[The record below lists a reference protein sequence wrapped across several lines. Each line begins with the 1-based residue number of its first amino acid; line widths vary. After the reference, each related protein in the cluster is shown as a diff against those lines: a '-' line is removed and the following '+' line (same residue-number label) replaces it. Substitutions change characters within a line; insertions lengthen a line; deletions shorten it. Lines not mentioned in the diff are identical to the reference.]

1 MATHYSTNM
10 TGARGLTRRSHVE
23 GQKTSGDI
31 RYWEDYYTT
40 DATEVT
46 TAVIQLAQLP
56 HDSYFLPEKSW
67 FFSEG
72 LGGTSVVITS
82 IGDEVDDD
90 RYSTTDL
97 AVTAASTVPLTVTT
111 IPALLLSRWK
121 ITEATRIITAT
132 LTGTFPVTTAKKL
145 VYSLAYRLA

>member
-1 MATHYSTNM
+1 MATHYSVNM

-31 RYWEDYYTT
+31 RYWEDSYTT

-46 TAVIQLAQLP
+46 GAVLQLAQLP
-56 HDSYFLPEKSW
+56 IDSYFLPEKSW

-72 LGGTSVVITS
+72 TGGTTVVITS
-82 IGDEVDDD
+82 IGDEVDAA
-90 RYSTTDL
+90 RYAVADL
-97 AVTAASTVPLTVTT
+97 ALTAASTVPLTVTAV
-111 IPALLLSRWK
+111 PAILLTRWK
-121 ITEATRIITAT
+121 ITDATKIITAT
-132 LTGTFPVTTAKKL
+132 LTGTFPMTTAKKI